1 MPVDDSRGGPPKR
14 LAGRYQVREEIGS
27 GATAI
32 TYRGWDERLERFVA
46 IKILRRHVAADAV
59 FVRRFEREARAAA
72 SVSHGN
78 VVDVY
83 DVGREDDV
91 LYIVMQLV
99 EGEDLKH
106 LIQREAPLPRE
117 RVRSITAQVLDGLA
131 AIHRAGIIH
140 RDIKP
145 QNILIG
151 RDGIARLT
159 DFGIAQ
165 AGEDTGM
172 TTEGTTVGTAAYMAP
187 EQAQAGHLT
196 EATDLY
202 GVGVMM
208 YEVLTGALPFTG
220 QSNMAM
226 MLEHIQTPPLPPS
239 QRIPGVGISS
249 AIDAVVVQ
257 ALAKNPA
264 ERFPSARAMKQAALR
279 ALSGEGYA
287 TSPSTVAVPVAKP
300 APRAPLPRSSP
311 PRRSD
316 PPPMM
321 SGDGGREGSAL
332 GSVIAGFA
340 LLVLLAVAGV
350 AGWYAYDYWN
360 DSRQADESATT
371 ETVPAVVPTATT
383 PPEPTATHAPGVIEQ
398 IETEPPPEEPA
409 PTATDIPIV
418 EPEPTGTDE
427 QPVIEPVDGTP
438 MSRVPD
444 SVFGA

>member
-1 MPVDDSRGGPPKR
+1 VPEEDSQGGPPRR
-14 LAGRYQVREEIGS
+14 LADRYEVREEVGA

-32 TYRGWDERLERFVA
+32 TYRGWDERLQRFVA
-46 IKILRRHVAADAV
+46 IKILRQHVAQDEV

-83 DVGREDDV
+83 DVGREDGV

-99 EGEDLKH
+99 EGEDLKR
-106 LIQREAPLPRE
+106 LIQRDAPLPLE
-117 RVRSITAQVLDGLA
+117 RVRSIIGQVLDGLA

-151 RDGIARLT
+151 RDGVARLT

-208 YEVLTGALPFTG
+208 YEMLTGFLPFTG
-220 QSNMAM
+220 PSNMAM

-239 QRIPGVGISS
+239 QRAPGTGIVP
-249 AIDAVVVQ
+249 AVDAVVLQ
-257 ALAKNPA
+257 AMAKNPGD
-264 ERFPSARAMKQAALR
+264 RFQSARAMKQAAMQ
-279 ALSGEGYA
+279 ALSSTRQGTTQA
-287 TSPSTVAVPVAKP
+287 TVAAPVVRATRP
-300 APRAPLPRSSP
+300 APAARPAP
-311 PRRSD
+311 PRRYEVPAD
-316 PPPMM
+316 P
-321 SGDGGREGSAL
+321 GREGGAL
-332 GSVIAGFA
+332 GGVVTGFA
-340 LLVLLAVAGV
+340 LLLVLAIAGIG
-350 AGWYAYDYWN
+350 GWYAYDYWN
-360 DSRQADESATT
+360 DSRSVDGPSPT
-371 ETVPAVVPTATT
+371 ETVPAVVPTATVAPT
-383 PPEPTATHAPGVIEQ
+383 ATTEADAIGPVETEEVVEPEPTAT
-398 IETEPPPEEPA
+398 EEP
-409 PTATDIPIV
+409 DL
-418 EPEPTGTDE
+418 EPEPTE
-427 QPVIEPVDGTP
+427 EEPLIEPMDGTP
-438 MSRVPD
+438 YSNHVATQEDM
-444 SVFGA
+444 